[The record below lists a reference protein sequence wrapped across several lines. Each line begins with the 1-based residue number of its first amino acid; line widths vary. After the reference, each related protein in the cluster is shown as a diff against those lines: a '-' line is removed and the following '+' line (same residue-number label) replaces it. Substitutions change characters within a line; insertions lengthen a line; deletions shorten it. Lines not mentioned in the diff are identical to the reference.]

1 MKTYSGD
8 RTIDGVI
15 VLVDQARLL
24 PDLGGAIFSDTGCE
38 WGYDGPGPREL
49 AYVILVDHL
58 VDTNRAKVLVP
69 RFVEG

>member
-24 PDLGGAIFSDTGCE
+24 PDLGGAIFSDTGFE
-38 WGYDGPGPREL
+38 WVRIPLMADSDSISIADSVPCDGGHVAR
-49 AYVILVDHL
+49 VS
-58 VDTNRAKVLVP
+58 
-69 RFVEG
+69 